1 MKLTFGRFLGLAALF
16 VPVTLPVQVAVAE
29 PCPDIGV
36 VFARGTY
43 EPAGVGLTGQAFVDA
58 IHARA
63 GQRSVEVYPVAYEA
77 GGNFGDGIEFAKT
90 VVDGIRDA
98 ANRIQATVASCPNTR
113 IVLGGYSQGAVV
125 AGFVTSAAVPDS
137 IPAEYLQYI
146 PDPMSPDT
154 AGHVAAVVLMGKPSD
169 QFMLG
174 IGAPPIVIG
183 PRILAP
189 APIMTPPPTGRQPP
203 ARLVPAPRGTKGTCS
218 ALQSLTMAT
227 TCSVELGKT
236 TTSGVFFSI
245 T

>member
-16 VPVTLPVQVAVAE
+16 VPVTSPVQVAVAE

-63 GQRSVEVYPVAYEA
+63 GQRSVDVYPVAYEA

-137 IPAEYLQYI
+137 IPAEYTQYI
-146 PDPMSPDT
+146 PEPMSPDT

-174 IGAPPIVIG
+174 IGAPPILIG
-183 PRILAP
+183 PRYVDKTIELCAP
-189 APIMTPPPTGRQPP
+189 GDTICDGSPPGAPGIAHGLYVVNGMADEG
-203 ARLVPAPRGTKGTCS
+203 AAFAIDRL
-218 ALQSLTMAT
+218 
-227 TCSVELGKT
+227 
-236 TTSGVFFSI
+236 
-245 T
+245 

>member
-1 MKLTFGRFLGLAALF
+1 MKLTFGRFLGVVAIF
-16 VPVTLPVQVAVAE
+16 VPVTLPAQVAVSE

-63 GQRSVEVYPVAYEA
+63 GQRSVEVYPVAYDA

-137 IPAEYLQYI
+137 IPAEYTQYI
-146 PDPMSPDT
+146 PDPMFPDT
-154 AGHVAAVVLMGKPSD
+154 ANHVAAVVLMGKPSD

-183 PRILAP
+183 PRYVDKTIELCTPGDTICDGSPPGAP
-189 APIMTPPPTGRQPP
+189 NIAHG
-203 ARLVPAPRGTKGTCS
+203 LYVVNG
-218 ALQSLTMAT
+218 MADEGAAFAIDR
-227 TCSVELGKT
+227 S
-236 TTSGVFFSI
+236 
-245 T
+245 